1 MRVVSRCQSL
11 PFVLLLPTVE
21 KKKEIGNFRYAEGCG
36 TCFYGVGISDLKLK
50 NISASLFVNPQISHL
65 KILGCKL
72 I

>member
-1 MRVVSRCQSL
+1 MHVVPRCQSL

-21 KKKEIGNFRYAEGCG
+21 KKKIRNFRYAEGCG

-50 NISASLFVNPQISHL
+50 NISASLFVNPQFSHL